1 MMAPGLLSKGGH
13 LPDGLPEGAVVA
25 IHAEGKEAACGIGR
39 LAASSEEI
47 KKSGKGVAVEVLC
60 YIGSVN
66 LDCGAAR
73 MLIRLST
80 SDDLW
85 LIDRLT

>member
-13 LPDGLPEGAVVA
+13 LPDGLAEGTVVA

-39 LAASSEEI
+39 LAASSEDI

-60 YIGSVN
+60 YIGLV
-66 LDCGAAR
+66 
-73 MLIRLST
+73 
-80 SDDLW
+80 DL
-85 LIDRLT
+85 L

>member
-13 LPDGLPEGAVVA
+13 LPDGLAEGTVVA

-39 LAASSEEI
+39 LTASSEDI

-60 YIGSVN
+60 YIGFVDLLQRVAN
-66 LDCGAAR
+66 L
-73 MLIRLST
+73 LISLCSAT
-80 SDDLW
+80 ISGS
-85 LIDRLT
+85 